1 MEIKQHATK
10 LPMVQWRNEKYPE
23 TNENGN
29 MANEKLRDT
38 AKAVLSE
45 KLTMIQ
51 AYFMKQER
59 SQINHLALHL
69 KELEEK
75 RQ

>member
-1 MEIKQHATK
+1 
-10 LPMVQWRNEKYPE
+10 
-23 TNENGN
+23 
-29 MANEKLRDT
+29 MANQKLRDT
-38 AKAVLSE
+38 AKAVVSE